1 MAGHSKWANIKHKK
15 AATDAKKGATFT
27 KIARLIEVAAKSGP
41 DPEMNFRLKLAVQKA
56 REANMP
62 ATNVDKAIR
71 KGAGLDSDK
80 SQIEEITYEGAG
92 PSNVA
97 FIIEAIT
104 DNRNRT
110 VSELRNI
117 FTKAGGTL
125 GNTGSVS
132 WQFVNHGILIVKKKN
147 ADDELTII
155 DAGAIDV
162 QDLGEAWEVH
172 TEPKDLNAVK
182 TALLQAQLVVEDAKL
197 AMVPTTMATISDIA
211 VARKIMALIDTIES
225 NEDVDQVFTNF
236 DIDDSIAAT
245 LSSE

>member
-1 MAGHSKWANIKHKK
+1 M
-15 AATDAKKGATFT
+15 
-27 KIARLIEVAAKSGP
+27 
-41 DPEMNFRLKLAVQKA
+41 
-56 REANMP
+56 
-62 ATNVDKAIR
+62 
-71 KGAGLDSDK
+71 
-80 SQIEEITYEGAG
+80 
-92 PSNVA
+92 
-97 FIIEAIT
+97 
-104 DNRNRT
+104 
-110 VSELRNI
+110 
-117 FTKAGGTL
+117 
-125 GNTGSVS
+125 
-132 WQFVNHGILIVKKKN
+132 KKKN

-182 TALLQAQLVVEDAKL
+182 TSLLQAQLVVEDAKL